1 MTAHCWS
8 RELEKL
14 GPVYL
19 AQIEGLSVQITAL
32 DQRMKKTAEKRLD
45 RDIKIVE
52 GNMMLTASKIRI
64 ITTLPLGLRIAIYAA
79 SMLTA
84 PALVIAIKLFT

>member
-1 MTAHCWS
+1 
-8 RELEKL
+8 
-14 GPVYL
+14 
-19 AQIEGLSVQITAL
+19 
-32 DQRMKKTAEKRLD
+32 
-45 RDIKIVE
+45 
-52 GNMMLTASKIRI
+52 MLTASKIRI